1 MPVVPFAQPQAAPDS
16 GEFRLP
22 GPKPDD
28 TWSLMAAAQMH
39 MEGRLI
45 DKASWEWSD
54 NNVTGGR
61 VTDSMANDLS
71 DNDVSSLF
79 EQNNDIIDN
88 KGVTFSRKAYDKFKP
103 LIDKLG
109 DDYESIPSSDNENM
123 HVRRM
128 PKVY

>member
-45 DKASWEWSD
+45 QVADNEQERSRTLFAPWSE
-54 NNVTGGR
+54 NRIT
-61 VTDSMANDLS
+61 T
-71 DNDVSSLF
+71 
-79 EQNNDIIDN
+79 
-88 KGVTFSRKAYDKFKP
+88 K
-103 LIDKLG
+103 LIDK
-109 DDYESIPSSDNENM
+109 E
-123 HVRRM
+123 R
-128 PKVY
+128 

>member
-1 MPVVPFAQPQAAPDS
+1 MPVVPFVQAAPQQ
-16 GEFRLP
+16 GFQLP
-22 GPKPDD
+22 GPPPDD
-28 TWSLMAAAQMH
+28 QWTLMAAAQMH
-39 MEGRLI
+39 SEGRLI